1 MRFDHLLETAALHA
15 AAGSLRMLPRPLA
28 LGFGSLLGSTLGAV
42 GLRRAVA
49 RANLERAFP
58 AMDDRWRARVLAAH
72 YRELGRV
79 AADYARLPSLVRAP
93 RDKVF
98 SVWQGEEHVHAARA
112 RGRGV
117 LFLTG
122 HFGHFELMGAT
133 LGQMMPVAFLVKPL
147 TNPGADAWLSK
158 LRSESGVDQL
168 PIGAGVRG
176 ALRRLKAGGA
186 VALLGDQDA
195 RKDGVFVPFFG
206 QMASTPAGPAW
217 LSLASGAPIVFG
229 TCLRGPDGRYE
240 GRFRPPLVPTGDAD
254 DPRAVEELTAR
265 HTAMLESAIR
275 ERPESWFW
283 LHRRWKTTPRVPG
296 PLDDEAEGEEW

>member
-1 MRFDHLLETAALHA
+1 
-15 AAGSLRMLPRPLA
+15 
-28 LGFGSLLGSTLGAV
+28 
-42 GLRRAVA
+42 
-49 RANLERAFP
+49 
-58 AMDDRWRARVLAAH
+58 
-72 YRELGRV
+72 
-79 AADYARLPSLVRAP
+79 
-93 RDKVF
+93 
-98 SVWQGEEHVHAARA
+98 
-112 RGRGV
+112 
-117 LFLTG
+117 
-122 HFGHFELMGAT
+122 
-133 LGQMMPVAFLVKPL
+133 
-147 TNPGADAWLSK
+147 
-158 LRSESGVDQL
+158 
-168 PIGAGVRG
+168 
-176 ALRRLKAGGA
+176 
-186 VALLGDQDA
+186 
-195 RKDGVFVPFFG
+195 VFVPFFG